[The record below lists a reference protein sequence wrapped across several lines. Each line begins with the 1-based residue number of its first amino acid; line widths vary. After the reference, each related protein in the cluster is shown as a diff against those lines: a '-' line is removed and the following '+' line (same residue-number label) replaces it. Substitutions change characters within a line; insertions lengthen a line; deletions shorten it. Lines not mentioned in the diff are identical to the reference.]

1 MKRALLLAG
10 AAWLAGAA
18 GAQGVAP
25 NPLPTMD
32 RGAAHAVAAALGARL
47 DAHRLVA
54 IGESHRSSRFHR
66 FLDSILADPALICR
80 ADDIVVEFG
89 NGRFQ
94 DVADSFVSG
103 RPVAAAEKEKIWR
116 DTGQFLVWDSPLYEH
131 FFDLIRAINAKRL
144 CDHPIRVLLGDPPID
159 WGKVAASADYGAF
172 AERDLWFA
180 DVVERE
186 VLAKGRR
193 ALLIAGAAHVLK
205 GRPSEFTGRP
215 SMAEIIEHRHPGLVF
230 SVLPVADA
238 DFTALTA
245 PAGGSFLAVG
255 GSALASQSYQRLAS
269 PRMSARVIENGKPV
283 WRPMST
289 LSWPAIDRVIDAVVK
304 LTGEDHEVRPDPS
317 VYADLA
323 WQAELKRRAAILSQF
338 YGSDFLPELAEA
350 MALAPTEA
358 APPAGPPPSPAAAA
372 PAPAPA
378 DVAVTREEA
387 RQVAAELA
395 RKIAENYVF
404 PDVAAR
410 YAEMLRT
417 KAGSGAYDGFSSGRA
432 LAAQLTADLRAL
444 SPDAHL
450 RVRVGPPDDMGRRV
464 VVVGSPGAGAAPPQP
479 ARPAFP
485 FKPIEEARWLAPG
498 IAYIRFNIFPGDPD
512 TVAAARAFMADHA
525 DARVIIFDNRT
536 HHGGGLAEMNAM
548 FPYLFAR
555 PATLVT
561 MDTRASVDRAQGS
574 HTDEG
579 ERRVPA
585 KGDIVRREHVVV
597 PSRTEKRLFG
607 AKVFVLTSGAT
618 ASAAEHFTLA
628 LKHTHRATIVG
639 EPTAGAGHYG
649 GFEAVGDKF
658 SVFIPVGRS
667 SDPDTGKDWEG
678 VGIEPDVA
686 VPAEQAL
693 TRALVLSALPEAEA
707 ERISA
712 EVKPSQ
718 PMTRRIPRVLP
729 PGGRG
734 I

>member
-1 MKRALLLAG
+1 MKRNLLLAG
-10 AAWLAGAA
+10 AALLAGSA
-18 GAQGVAP
+18 GAQGATPAP
-25 NPLPTMD
+25 IPAMD
-32 RGAAHAVAAALGARL
+32 RAEAGSVAAALGARL

-66 FLDSILADPALICR
+66 FLESILTDPALICR

-94 DVADSFVSG
+94 DVADAFVSG
-103 RPVAAAEKEKIWR
+103 RPVAAADKERIWR

-131 FFDLIRAINAKRL
+131 FFDLVRAINAKRL

-193 ALLIAGAAHVLK
+193 ALLIAGAAHVMK

-215 SMAEIIEHRHPGLVF
+215 SMAEIIERRHPGLVF
-230 SVLPVADA
+230 SVLPVSDA
-238 DFTALTA
+238 DFAALA
-245 PAGGSFLAVG
+245 GPAGGSFLAVG

-304 LTGEDHEVRPDPS
+304 LTGDDREIRPDPS
-317 VYADLA
+317 VYADPA
-323 WQAELKRRAAILSQF
+323 RQAELKRRAAILTQF
-338 YGSDFLPELAEA
+338 YGSDFLPQLAEA
-350 MALAPTEA
+350 MAPRPAEA
-358 APPAGPPPSPAAAA
+358 APPAGPPPGTTA
-372 PAPAPA
+372 APA

-395 RKIAENYVF
+395 RKIEENYVF

-410 YAEMLRT
+410 YGEMLR
-417 KAGSGAYDGFSSGRA
+417 ANAASGAYDGFSSGRA
-432 LAAQLTADLRAL
+432 LAGRLTTDLRAV

-450 RVRVGPPDDMGRRV
+450 RVRAAPPDDMGRRV

-479 ARPAFP
+479 ASPAFP

-498 IAYIRFNIFPGDPD
+498 IAYIRFNIFPGDPE

-525 DARVIIFDNRT
+525 DAKVIIFDNRT
-536 HHGGGLAEMNAM
+536 HHGGGLAEMNAI

-574 HTDEG
+574 LTDED

-585 KGDIVRREHVVV
+585 KGDIVRREHFVV
-597 PSRTEKRLFG
+597 PSATEKRLFG

-628 LKHTHRATIVG
+628 LKHTHRATVVG

-649 GFEAVGDKF
+649 AFEAIGDKF
-658 SVFIPVGRS
+658 SVFVPVGRS
-667 SDPDTGKDWEG
+667 SDPDTGQDWEG
-678 VGIEPDVA
+678 HGIEPDVA
-686 VPAEQAL
+686 VPADQAL
-693 TRALVLSALPEAEA
+693 TRALVLSGLSPAEA

-718 PMTRRIPRVLP
+718 PMTRRIPRVLG